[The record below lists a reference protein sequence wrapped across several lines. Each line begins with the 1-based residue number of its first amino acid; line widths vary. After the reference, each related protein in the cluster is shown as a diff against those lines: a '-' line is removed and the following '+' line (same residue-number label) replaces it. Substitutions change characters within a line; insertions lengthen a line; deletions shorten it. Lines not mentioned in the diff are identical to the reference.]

1 MFALSAERSLFSLLA
16 ESRLDF
22 AAQLAG
28 RPGGMRI
35 PTRSSEK
42 QYILL
47 PVLIVA
53 RPSLLMG
60 IAIENTAVM
69 TVIIALA
76 LREAHRH
83 DYRAT

>member
-1 MFALSAERSLFSLLA
+1 MFALNAERSWFSLLA

-22 AAQLAG
+22 AAQIAG
-28 RPGGMRI
+28 RPGGMHI

-47 PVLIVA
+47 PALIVA
-53 RPSLLMG
+53 RPSLLME

-69 TVIIALA
+69 TVILALV